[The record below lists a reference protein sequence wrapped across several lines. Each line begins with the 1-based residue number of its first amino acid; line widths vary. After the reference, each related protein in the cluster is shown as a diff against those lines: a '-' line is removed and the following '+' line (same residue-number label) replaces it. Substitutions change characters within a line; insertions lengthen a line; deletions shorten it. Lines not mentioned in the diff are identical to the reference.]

1 MRHKLSPRA
10 TMVVSIFG
18 STITSALLLGAAA
31 AATCD
36 LVSAAKGGRGNAGS
50 SERGGLFSVTSETPA
65 VGPVLSGRR
74 ARLSGLKAG
83 VERGPDAVANV
94 VAGTFNDNSA
104 RDWTLPYGS

>member
-18 STITSALLLGAAA
+18 TTTTSALLLAAAA

-36 LVSAAKGGRGNAGS
+36 LVSAAKCGRGNAGS
-50 SERGGLFSVTSETPA
+50 SERGGLFSVTSATPA
-65 VGPVLSGRR
+65 SVPVLSGRR
-74 ARLSGLKAG
+74 AGLFGVKAG

-94 VAGTFNDNSA
+94 VAATF
-104 RDWTLPYGS
+104 